1 MSAITPAEPSTRM
14 SATEIRASSSL
25 ASIFA
30 LRMLGMFL
38 ILPVFA
44 VHAKSMPGGQSAALV
59 GLAMGMYGLTQA
71 FGQIPFGAASDRF
84 GRKPVIIFG
93 MTLFAIGSFVA
104 ALAPTLQWV
113 LVGRA
118 VQGAGA
124 VSAAITASV
133 ADVTREEHRTKAM
146 AMVGASIGV
155 TYSVSMVAA
164 PLLYKLIGM
173 NGIFA
178 LTGVL
183 AITGILVVAWVVP
196 PLPRASGVKRVPFR
210 EVLADRE
217 LMRLDFGVFVLHLT
231 QMAMFVVV
239 PSVLVRYAGLPLA
252 EHWKIYLPVV
262 LVSFVLML
270 PPVIVAE
277 KRGKMKQVLVGAIA
291 LLFLVQVCIGLFLA
305 HAATLHWGLLVALL
319 LMFFVAFNILE
330 ASLPSLVSRI
340 APPAAKGAALG
351 VYNTLQPLGI
361 FCGAALG
368 GWMKQHVGP
377 GAIFWVAA
385 VLTVVWLIIAGSMK
399 KLPSRRTV
407 PAAA

>member
-1 MSAITPAEPSTRM
+1 MSTTTVPEPGARMTRV
-14 SATEIRASSSL
+14 EIRASASL

-30 LRMLGMFL
+30 LRMLGVFL

-59 GLAMGMYGLTQA
+59 GLAMGIYGLTQA
-71 FGQIPFGAASDRF
+71 FGQIPFGTASDRF
-84 GRKPVIIFG
+84 GRKPVIVFG
-93 MTLFAIGSFVA
+93 MALFALGSFVA
-104 ALAPTLQWV
+104 ALAPTLLWM

-118 VQGAGA
+118 IQGAGA
-124 VSAAITASV
+124 VSAAVTASV

-155 TYSVSMVAA
+155 TYSVSLVVA
-164 PLLYKLIGM
+164 PLLYRVIGM
-173 NGIFA
+173 GGIFA
-178 LTGVL
+178 LTGFL
-183 AITGILVVAWVVP
+183 AIAAILVVVWVVP
-196 PLPRASGVKRVPFR
+196 PLPRVSATRRVPFR
-210 EVLADRE
+210 EVLANRE
-217 LMRLDFGVFVLHLT
+217 LMRLDFGVFTLHLT

-239 PSVLVRYAGLPLA
+239 PSVLVQYAGLPLA

-262 LVSFVLML
+262 IASFVLML

-277 KRGKMKQVLVGAIA
+277 KYGKMKQVLVGAIA
-291 LLFLVQVCIGLFLA
+291 LLFLVQVGLGLFLA
-305 HAATLHWGLLVALL
+305 HAASLSWGLLVALL
-319 LMFFVAFNILE
+319 LVFFVAFNILE

-377 GAIFWVAA
+377 GAIFWLAA
-385 VLTVVWLIIAGSMK
+385 ALAVVWFIIAVNMK
-399 KLPSRRTV
+399 GLPRRGAV
-407 PAAA
+407 SSAA